1 MNSNGQNRR
10 ILLVDDNASIHED
23 FKKILGG
30 NTPKAGL
37 QDARAAFFG
46 DADESATTAPEP
58 AAFDTTSAFQG
69 EEALAH
75 VQRATEAG
83 EPFAMAFVDV
93 RMPPGWDGVRTIQEL
108 WKVDPNLC
116 VVICTAYS
124 DYSWSQTV
132 EALGQSDKLLI
143 LKKPFDS
150 VEIRQLAHALVEKW
164 NQSHREA
171 QLLGGLL
178 AAEAQAQSY
187 AASLETV
194 NQALSTAKASA
205 DKAGELRG
213 IFLERLSAQVNEN
226 LSNLIE
232 RVISSGHTDGLEQV
246 LDSSRHLLGVLSEV
260 MDYTQL
266 ESGTLCL
273 EPAELTLLPFLERS
287 VEQFRE
293 RAVEKGLTLEVQIDP
308 SLPVL
313 AHTDPERLGKVIEV
327 LVDNAVR
334 YTESGT
340 VRFCATLEHGR
351 EWNDAILRLDVI
363 DNGPGLDPSQTGR
376 LFEPLAFH
384 SATGSGVGLAL
395 AKRLARALGGDLHL
409 ESNEPGSG
417 CVFSLHLDLAQAAA

>member
-1 MNSNGQNRR
+1 MTSTGHNRR

-23 FKKILGG
+23 FKKILGA
-30 NTPKAGL
+30 TAPKADL

-46 DADESATTAPEP
+46 SAAEANPDAPPQVTFE
-58 AAFDTTSAFQG
+58 TTSAFQG
-69 EEALAH
+69 EEALEH
-75 VQRATEAG
+75 VQRAAEAG

-93 RMPPGWDGVRTIQEL
+93 RMPPGWDGVQTIQEL

-164 NQSHREA
+164 NQSQREST
-171 QLLGGLL
+171 LLSGLQ
-178 AAEAQAQSY
+178 AAEAQANSY

-213 IFLERLSAQVNEN
+213 VFLERLSAQVNEN

-232 RVISSGHTDGLEQV
+232 RVIGSGQTSGLEDV

-266 ESGTLCL
+266 ESGTLGL
-273 EPAELTLLPFLERS
+273 NPSEQTLKELLTDCVDPY
-287 VEQFRE
+287 QH
-293 RAVEKGLTLEVQIDP
+293 RANAKGIELIVDYDE
-308 SLPVL
+308 SLPT
-313 AHTDPERLGKVIEV
+313 HTRTDPERLTKIIQV
-327 LVDNAVR
+327 LVDNAIR
-334 YTESGT
+334 YTERGT
-340 VRFCATLEHGR
+340 VRVQASLQHGQ
-351 EWNDAILRLDVI
+351 EWSDAILRVDVS
-363 DNGPGLDPSQTGR
+363 DEGPGLEPSQTGR
-376 LFEPLAFH
+376 LFEPLAFG
-384 SATGSGVGLAL
+384 SSTGSGVGLAL
-395 AKRLARALGGDLHL
+395 AKRLSRALGGDLHL
-409 ESNEPGSG
+409 ATNEQGKG
-417 CVFSLHLDLAQAAA
+417 CVFRLSLELTQAAV